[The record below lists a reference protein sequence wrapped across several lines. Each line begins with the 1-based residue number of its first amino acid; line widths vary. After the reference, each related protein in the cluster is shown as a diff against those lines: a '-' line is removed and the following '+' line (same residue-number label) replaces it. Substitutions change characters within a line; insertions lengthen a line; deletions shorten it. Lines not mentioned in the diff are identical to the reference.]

1 VRGQSALDVTGM
13 DRLSVD
19 EERVPDAADDPGEP
33 VAVEPRGI
41 PRVQPSVDEHSAR
54 LHWEAPIPGYH
65 VRTADEQFAC
75 LIDAGVA
82 SVGSNDADIDE
93 ERRLAGRSHALE
105 RRSLV
110 EQERERPSLRQPVA
124 LNERHPAFE
133 ERTDQPL
140 GNGCA
145 AGDDKPDG
153 GEIGRRPRARRE
165 HRVEGVRVAEADD
178 DAIPLDDVEDGLRRR
193 IGRHHDR
200 AADEDTAHR
209 RRRLGGWSSSPSSPE
224 AQAYTGQYF
233 EHKLTPK
240 HLSARELDSGLQ
252 ERAWAL
258 GSELVAHA
266 PSSLQP
272 ARW

>member
-1 VRGQSALDVTGM
+1 MRGQSALDVTGM

-41 PRVQPSVDEHSAR
+41 PRVQPSVDEHSAH

-105 RRSLV
+105 R
-110 EQERERPSLRQPVA
+110 PSLRQPVA
-124 LNERHPAFE
+124 LNERHPALE
-133 ERTDQPL
+133 ECTDQPL

-153 GEIGRRPRARRE
+153 GEIGRRPGCRSRR
-165 HRVEGVRVAEADD
+165 
-178 DAIPLDDVEDGLRRR
+178 
-193 IGRHHDR
+193 
-200 AADEDTAHR
+200 
-209 RRRLGGWSSSPSSPE
+209 
-224 AQAYTGQYF
+224 
-233 EHKLTPK
+233 
-240 HLSARELDSGLQ
+240 
-252 ERAWAL
+252 
-258 GSELVAHA
+258 
-266 PSSLQP
+266 
-272 ARW
+272 